1 MTDNQEQALVDQ
13 IIDRGPILSAKIDI
27 LCKLYDE
34 NKPVG
39 KDVSDRMSDL
49 ILYIFDMLNHVESE
63 VNYMTDMF
71 YKNAMAGRARRN
83 GR

>member
-1 MTDNQEQALVDQ
+1 MIDKQEQALADQ
-13 IIDRGPILSAKIDI
+13 IINRVPMLSAKIDI

-34 NKPVG
+34 NKPVD
-39 KDVSDRMSDL
+39 KDVSDRISDL

-63 VNYMTDMF
+63 VNYITDMF

-83 GR
+83 DR